1 MRNLLLALAA
11 SALLPTHAEAMR
23 GSKPLRHFGGDRGG
37 SACSAYLAQ
46 LEPSSY
52 KMRHD
57 YQLRQA
63 NKPVPTAAED
73 KEATRLLR
81 RFDEMNY
88 ELAKA
93 LREAA
98 PLLREWRATCKP
110 MLSENTQRQN
120 TEVNQNV
127 GHDSSALT
135 AHNLKIKA
143 AEDAIYDAYNKK
155 GEFKKLKALAAKR
168 PPDGPKCAGTVDNQS
183 TLLPQY
189 VNTYERR
196 VADACKKMSQAGEMN
211 FNAYLEWLAKV
222 GPAGSGDG
230 AGAGENASK
239 GRIGAPGSHFP
250 GFDFRKK

>member
-1 MRNLLLALAA
+1 MKNLLLIAC
-11 SALLPTHAEAMR
+11 ALLLSHQAEAMR
-23 GSKPLRHFGGDRGG
+23 GPKPLRHFGGGPKGG
-37 SACSAYLAQ
+37 SACSSYVAQ

-57 YQLRQA
+57 HRLHQA
-63 NKPVPTAAED
+63 NKPVPTFAED
-73 KEATRLLR
+73 KEAAQLLR
-81 RFDEMNY
+81 RFDQMNY
-88 ELAKA
+88 DLARL

-98 PLLREWRATCKP
+98 PILREWRATCKP

-143 AEDAIYDAYNKK
+143 AEDAIYNAYNKK
-155 GEFKKLKALAAKR
+155 GEFKKLNALAAKR

-189 VNTYERR
+189 VDAYERR
-196 VADACKKMSQAGEMN
+196 VAEACKKLTQAGEMN
-211 FNAYLEWLAKV
+211 LNAYLEWLGKV
-222 GPAGSGDG
+222 GLAESGEG
-230 AGAGENASK
+230 PGAGENASK
-239 GRIGAPGSHFP
+239 SR
-250 GFDFRKK
+250 